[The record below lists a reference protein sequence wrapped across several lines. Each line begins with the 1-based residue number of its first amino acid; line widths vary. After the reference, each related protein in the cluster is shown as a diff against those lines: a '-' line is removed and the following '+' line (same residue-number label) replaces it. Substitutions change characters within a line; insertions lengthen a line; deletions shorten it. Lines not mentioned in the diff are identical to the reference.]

1 VTRVGILG
9 GGQLGSMLATAL
21 RKLDAEVSIYDPDP
35 AAPAL
40 LRGGR
45 GVTASWSDRAALS
58 AFVAGCDVVT
68 YEFENVETAVLRAL
82 AAERPIRPSVE
93 VLATSQDRVAEK
105 RFMAAAGLPHVAFRA
120 VASAAELPAAL
131 ADFGLPAI
139 VKTARGGY
147 DGKGQAVVRTV
158 EEGAAVAAGFA
169 GAAGGFVLEE
179 PIALEA
185 ELSCIVAR
193 SAAGEEA
200 VFPVFENF
208 HRDHILDV
216 TVLPARLPPGLGELA
231 RATAL
236 EAARALGV
244 VGLLTV
250 EFFLGRSARDGS
262 SGRTPEGGPGGRGGP
277 RLYINE
283 FAPRPHN
290 SGHVTLKACTFSQY
304 DALARVLLD
313 APLAQ
318 PELVGP
324 GAFCMGNL
332 LGDVWLA
339 QGRRAPGD
347 RLDLGAWADFP
358 DVIDVM
364 LYGKREPRARR
375 KMGHFIVRG
384 PSAEQ
389 AMARAAAFRD
399 ALRRPR
405 PE

>member
-1 VTRVGILG
+1 MTRVGILG

-68 YEFENVETAVLRAL
+68 YEFENVETAVLRVL
-82 AAERPIRPSVE
+82 AEQRPIRPSVE

-120 VASAAELPAAL
+120 VASAAELPGAL
-131 ADFGLPAI
+131 SDFGLPAI

-147 DGKGQAVVRTV
+147 DGKGQAVVRTLD
-158 EEGAAVAAGFA
+158 EASAAAAGFA
-169 GAAGGFVLEE
+169 GVTGGFVLEE

-200 VFPVFENF
+200 VFPVFENL

-216 TVLPARLPPGLGELA
+216 TVLPARLPTGLGELA

-250 EFFLGRSARDGS
+250 EFFLGRSARDPA
-262 SGRTPEGGPGGRGGP
+262 SGRTPGGPRDAAGP

-313 APLAQ
+313 APLGQ
-318 PELVGP
+318 PEMIGP

-339 QGRRAPGD
+339 QGRARPGEQ
-347 RLDLGAWADFP
+347 LDLGAWADFP

-364 LYGKREPRARR
+364 LYGKREPRPRR
-375 KMGHFIVRG
+375 KMGHFVLRAG
-384 PSAEQ
+384 TADEALQ
-389 AMARAAAFRD
+389 RARAFRD
-399 ALRRPR
+399 ALRKRR
-405 PE
+405 T